1 MLFFA
6 FFTLGY
12 FAGVFTAL
20 VMFPPR
26 TTELEMQEKDALQP
40 ILDLEKDGKQ
50 TFTLA
55 PPMAGFFEFSLMRTD
70 GKFKRKV

>member
-20 VMFPPR
+20 VVFPPR

-40 ILDLEKDGKQ
+40 ILDLEKEK
-50 TFTLA
+50 
-55 PPMAGFFEFSLMRTD
+55 EFLPASKPLVTTQ
-70 GKFKRKV
+70 

>member
-40 ILDLEKDGKQ
+40 ILDLEKEK
-50 TFTLA
+50 
-55 PPMAGFFEFSLMRTD
+55 EFLPSSKPLVTIQ
-70 GKFKRKV
+70 